1 MTTTPRAGPRLE
13 RVTLAVREHAP
24 DLLGAAAQL
33 ARDLQAELAALFV
46 EDRTL
51 LRVAALPITREI
63 GRVSG
68 VSRAF
73 DLPDLERMLRRQ
85 AEQLREQVAAA
96 AEAGSLAWSFEVRRG
111 DLLEQAMASL
121 APERAVVLGHR
132 TPQPPSAARE
142 PASITAVL
150 DAADA
155 ELRALEVALRL
166 AGDQPLTVLL
176 TGAEPALATRR
187 AQVERALAAGG
198 TKPTIELAPE
208 AALPRLARARR
219 ARIVVVS
226 GTILRADPGALAALI
241 EATAAPLI
249 LVD

>member
-1 MTTTPRAGPRLE
+1 MTATQPAGPRLE
-13 RVTLAVREHAP
+13 RVTLAVRQPAP
-24 DLLGAAAQL
+24 DLLGAAADL

-63 GRVSG
+63 GRMSG

-73 DLPDLERMLRRQ
+73 EVPDLERMLRRQ
-85 AEQLREQVAAA
+85 AELLREQVAAA
-96 AEAGSLAWSFEVRRG
+96 AQAGRLAWSFEVRRG

-132 TPQPPSAARE
+132 TPRPPAAARE
-142 PASITAVL
+142 PAPVTAVL

-155 ELRALEVALRL
+155 ELRALQVALRL

-176 TGAEPALATRR
+176 TGAEPEARR
-187 AQVERALAAGG
+187 AQVEHAFAGRG
-198 TKPTIELAPE
+198 PRPSIELAPGT
-208 AALPRLARARR
+208 ALPRRALARR

-226 GTILRADPGALAALI
+226 GTILRADRGALAALI
-241 EATAAPLI
+241 DAITAPLI

>member
-1 MTTTPRAGPRLE
+1 
-13 RVTLAVREHAP
+13 
-24 DLLGAAAQL
+24 
-33 ARDLQAELAALFV
+33 
-46 EDRTL
+46 
-51 LRVAALPITREI
+51 
-63 GRVSG
+63 
-68 VSRAF
+68 
-73 DLPDLERMLRRQ
+73 
-85 AEQLREQVAAA
+85 
-96 AEAGSLAWSFEVRRG
+96 
-111 DLLEQAMASL
+111 
-121 APERAVVLGHR
+121 
-132 TPQPPSAARE
+132 
-142 PASITAVL
+142 
-150 DAADA
+150 
-155 ELRALEVALRL
+155 VALRL

>member
-1 MTTTPRAGPRLE
+1 MTATLPTGPRLE
-13 RVTLAVREHAP
+13 RVTLAVRQHVP
-24 DLLGAAAQL
+24 DLLGAAAEL

-73 DLPDLERMLRRQ
+73 DLPDLERLLRRQ
-85 AEQLREQVAAA
+85 AEQLREQVAAVA
-96 AEAGSLAWSFEVRRG
+96 QAGSLAWSFEVRRG

-132 TPQPPSAARE
+132 TPHPPSAARE
-142 PASITAVL
+142 PAPITAVL

-155 ELRALEVALRL
+155 ELRALQVALRL

-176 TGAEPALATRR
+176 TGAEGALRARR

-198 TKPTIELAPE
+198 TRLGIEFAPRAE
-208 AALPRLARARR
+208 LPRLARARR

-226 GTILRADPGALAALI
+226 GTILRADPDALAALI
-241 EATAAPLI
+241 DAVSAPLI
-249 LVD
+249 LVG